1 MHGAAAFIC
10 LTLRVVDA
18 DRIRCFPTG
27 RAATCGTDIGETR
40 AISGRSGQPEV
51 VAFSAAG
58 KRVLITGASSG
69 VGAALARSL
78 ASDGAV
84 VGLIARRQDRLAEVL
99 ADCRRVS
106 PDSMMWVADLADS
119 ASVGPL
125 ALAAWDALGGIDV
138 VVNNAAVPKRR
149 VVTALEPSEVEAVM
163 RVNFFAPM
171 RLTLAVLPRMVER
184 GDGMI
189 VNVSSVGGRLGIV
202 HESAYCAS
210 KFALCGWSESMA
222 VDLHGTGISVKL
234 IEPGPVDTEIW
245 DQPDNDDPIYDG
257 PKFSAQA
264 VAQGILEALGREGF
278 EHYVPDMKAVVDL
291 KNADIDTY
299 IAGAAGMA
307 RS

>member
-1 MHGAAAFIC
+1 M
-10 LTLRVVDA
+10 
-18 DRIRCFPTG
+18 
-27 RAATCGTDIGETR
+27 
-40 AISGRSGQPEV
+40 
-51 VAFSAAG
+51 AFSAAG

-69 VGAALARSL
+69 VCAALARAL
-78 ASDGAV
+78 AGDGAI

-99 ADCRRVS
+99 ADCQKAS
-106 PDSMMWVADLADS
+106 PDSMLWVADLADT
-119 ASVGPL
+119 AALG
-125 ALAAWDALGGIDV
+125 ALAVDAWDALGGIDV
-138 VVNNAAVPKRR
+138 LVNNAAIPKRR
-149 VVTALEPSEVEAVM
+149 AVPALEPDEVEAVM

-171 RLTLAVLPRMVER
+171 HVTLAVLPRMLER
-184 GDGMI
+184 GEGVI
-189 VNVSSVGGRLGIV
+189 VNVSSVGGRLGII

-222 VDLHGTGISVKL
+222 VDLHGTGVSVKL

-257 PKFSAQA
+257 PKFSPDE
-264 VAQGILEALGREGF
+264 VAQGIIAALGSDGF
-278 EHYVPDMKAVVDL
+278 EHYVPEMKAVVDL